1 MATIE
6 DVLTAVAQLGTELR
20 GDIGSLR
27 GEVGSLES
35 KVGSLEGKV
44 GSLDREIGS
53 LRGEIE
59 RQGQELRGHIDH
71 TAAMLKADLQAEM
84 RERFDALLPDITSF
98 DVMTRRLENA
108 EQGRREIDEA
118 MLKGLRRFGGRIERV
133 EERVDG
139 IEVRLSLKDKE
150 PPAA

>member
-59 RQGQELRGHIDH
+59 RQGQELWDHIDH
-71 TAAMLKADLQAEM
+71 TAAMLKADLRADL
-84 RERFDALLPDITSF
+84 RERFDALLPSALTGSKS
-98 DVMTRRLENA
+98 
-108 EQGRREIDEA
+108 G
-118 MLKGLRRFGGRIERV
+118 
-133 EERVDG
+133 
-139 IEVRLSLKDKE
+139 
-150 PPAA
+150 